1 MKPFRERNPVIIG
14 LLGIALIAAMMLG
27 AFRADRLPIIGSGDT
42 YHAYF
47 AEIGAL
53 KKGNEVRVAGVSVG
67 KVQGIELAGNKV
79 RVTFK
84 IDKGT
89 EFGTETGADIR
100 VRTLLGAE
108 FLALTPKGPG
118 QMPKGSTIPLSRTVA
133 PYDVVQAFSELSRTT
148 DQIDIPQLS
157 EALKTLGDISAQTP
171 EEFRGAIKGVS
182 DLSANLAARDD
193 QINTLLINLKKVSGV
208 LNSRND
214 QLVTLFKDADTLFT
228 AISARRDSIH
238 RLLVSTQTISAQLRG
253 LVKDTRSDLLP
264 ALNQLDTVTT
274 MLRKNEASL
283 DEALRTYPAFTR
295 VFSNALGTG
304 PWFDTYLGGLTAL
317 QGIPQTIVD
326 SLPKSLIDAL
336 TGVVTGGG
344 TP

>member
-14 LLGIALIAAMMLG
+14 LIGLAAIAAMMLG
-27 AFRADRLPIIGSGDT
+27 AFRADRLPIIGSGDV
-42 YHAYF
+42 YHADF
-47 AEIGAL
+47 AEIGSL
-53 KKGNEVRVAGVSVG
+53 KTGNEVRIAGVSVG
-67 KVQGIELAGNKV
+67 KVQKIELAGAKV
-79 RVTFK
+79 RVSFK
-84 IDKGT
+84 IDKGP

-108 FLALTPKGPG
+108 FLALTPNGPG
-118 QMPKGSTIPLSRTVA
+118 QLPEGSTIPLERTIA
-133 PYDVVQAFSELSRTT
+133 PYDVVEAFSDLSRTT

-157 EALKTLGDISAQTP
+157 QALDTLGEISTQTP

-182 DLSANLAARDD
+182 DLSRNLAARDD

-214 QLVTLFKDADTLFT
+214 ELVTLFKDSDTLFQ

-238 RLLVSTQTISAQLRG
+238 RLLVSTQTISTQLRG
-253 LVKDTRSDLLP
+253 LVKDTRSDLRP
-264 ALNQLDTVTT
+264 ALEQLDTVTT

-283 DEALRTYPAFTR
+283 DEALRIYPAFTR

-304 PWFDTYLGGLTAL
+304 PWFDSYLGGLT
-317 QGIPQTIVD
+317 
-326 SLPKSLIDAL
+326 SLGGLGESLSDQL
-336 TGVVTGGG
+336 RGVLA
-344 TP
+344 P

>member
-1 MKPFRERNPVIIG
+1 MKPFRERNTVVIG
-14 LLGIALIAAMMLG
+14 LIGIAVIAAMMLG
-27 AFRADRLPIIGSGDT
+27 AFRADRLPIIGSGDV
-42 YHAYF
+42 YHADF

-53 KKGNEVRVAGVSVG
+53 KSGNEVRIAGVSVG
-67 KVQGIELAGNKV
+67 KVQKIELDGPKV

-89 EFGTETGADIR
+89 DFGTDTGADIR

-108 FLALTPKGPG
+108 FLALTPKGTG
-118 QMPKGSTIPLSRTVA
+118 QLAKGSTIPLERTIA

-157 EALKTLGDISAQTP
+157 AALNTLGDISAQTP

-193 QINTLLINLKKVSGV
+193 QINTLLVNLKKVSGV

-214 QLVTLFKDADTLFT
+214 QLVTLFKDSDTLFT

-264 ALNQLDTVTT
+264 ALQQLDTVTT

-283 DEALRTYPAFTR
+283 DEALRVFPGFTR

-304 PWFDTYLGGLTAL
+304 PWFDTYLGGLTSL
-317 QGIPQTIVD
+317 SGVGETISD
-326 SLPKSLIDAL
+326 TLKDAL
-336 TGVVTGGG
+336 TPKAATQ
-344 TP
+344 

>member
-14 LLGIALIAAMMLG
+14 VIGLSLLVAMMLG
-27 AFRADRLPIIGSGDT
+27 AFRADRLPIIGGGDV
-42 YHAYF
+42 YHAEF
-47 AEIGAL
+47 AEIGSL
-53 KKGNEVRVAGVSVG
+53 KAGNEVRVAGVSVG
-67 KVQGIELAGNKV
+67 TVQGIELDGNKV

-89 EFGTETGADIR
+89 DFGTETGADIR

-118 QMPKGSTIPLSRTVA
+118 QLAKGSTIPLERTIA

-157 EALKTLGDISAQTP
+157 QALDTLSEISTQTP

-182 DLSANLAARDD
+182 DLSRNLAARDE
-193 QINTLLINLKKVSGV
+193 QINTLLVNLKKVSGV

-214 QLVTLFKDADTLFT
+214 ELVTLLKDSDTLFQ
-228 AISARRDSIH
+228 AISERRDSIH
-238 RLLVSTQTISAQLRG
+238 RLLVSTQTISTQLRG
-253 LVKDTRSDLLP
+253 LVKDTRSELKP
-264 ALNQLDTVTT
+264 ALEQLDVVTT

-283 DEALRTYPAFTR
+283 DEALRIYPAFTR
-295 VFSNALGTG
+295 VFTNALGTG
-304 PWFDTYLGGLTAL
+304 PWFDTYLGGLTSLSGVGESISDQLRGVL
-317 QGIPQTIVD
+317 Q
-326 SLPKSLIDAL
+326 PK
-336 TGVVTGGG
+336 
-344 TP
+344 

>member
-14 LLGIALIAAMMLG
+14 LIGLAAIAAMMLG
-27 AFRADRLPIIGSGDT
+27 AFRADRLPIIGSGDI
-42 YHAYF
+42 YHANF
-47 AEIGAL
+47 AEIGGL
-53 KKGNEVRVAGVSVG
+53 KSGNEVRVAGVSVG
-67 KVQGIELAGNKV
+67 KVQKIELDGPKV

-84 IDKGT
+84 IDKGVD
-89 EFGTETGADIR
+89 FGTETRADIR

-108 FLALTPKGPG
+108 FLALTPQGKG
-118 QMPKGSTIPLSRTVA
+118 QLAEGSTIPLERTIA

-148 DQIDIPQLS
+148 DEIDIPQLS
-157 EALKTLGDISAQTP
+157 QALDTLSEISTQTP

-182 DLSANLAARDD
+182 DLSRNLAARDD

-214 QLVTLFKDADTLFT
+214 ELVTLFKDSDTLFQ
-228 AISARRDSIH
+228 AISERRDSIH
-238 RLLVSTQTISAQLRG
+238 RLLVSTQTISTQLRG

-264 ALNQLDTVTT
+264 ALTQLDTVTT

-283 DEALRTYPAFTR
+283 DEALRIYPAFTR

-304 PWFDTYLGGLTAL
+304 PWFDTYLGGLT
-317 QGIPQTIVD
+317 
-326 SLPKSLIDAL
+326 SLGGLGESLTDQL
-336 TGVVTGGG
+336 RGVLN
-344 TP
+344 P

>member
-14 LLGIALIAAMMLG
+14 LIGLALIAAVVLG
-27 AFRADRLPIIGSGDT
+27 AFRADRLPIIGGGDV
-42 YHAYF
+42 YHAEF
-47 AEIGAL
+47 AEIGGL
-53 KKGNEVRVAGVSVG
+53 KPGNEVRVAGVSVG
-67 KVQGIELAGNKV
+67 NVQKIALDGPKV

-84 IDKGT
+84 LDKGID
-89 EFGTETGADIR
+89 FGTESGADIR

-108 FLALTPKGPG
+108 YLALTPAGPG
-118 QMPKGSTIPLSRTVA
+118 QLPKGATIPLERTIA
-133 PYDVVQAFSELSRTT
+133 PYDVVQAFSDLSTTT

-157 EALKTLGDISAQTP
+157 QALDTLSDISTQTP

-182 DLSANLAARDD
+182 DLSRNLAARDE
-193 QINTLLINLKKVSGV
+193 QINTLLVSLKKVSGV
-208 LNSRND
+208 LNSRNEE
-214 QLVTLFKDADTLFT
+214 LVTLFKDADTLFR

-264 ALNQLDTVTT
+264 ALEQLDAVTT

-283 DEALRTYPAFTR
+283 DEALRTFPAFTR

-304 PWFDTYLGGLTAL
+304 PWFDSYLGGLTTAGGL
-317 QGIPQTIVD
+317 VPAIT
-326 SLPKSLIDAL
+326 DAL
-336 TGVVTGGG
+336 KDGLTKGATK
-344 TP
+344 P